1 MEIGDGAGDDPYG
14 DGRLQTRA
22 KHFIL
27 KHYLQALAYKVLR
40 TWDLTYVDGFSGP
53 WKTETEDFADTSFMI
68 AIKALQQAQA
78 DLRAEGIHKQVRLF
92 LCERDAEA
100 FAQLQAAV
108 TPYNRPAE
116 GFEIQTYGGA
126 FEDAVP
132 RINALIGNSFPLIF
146 IDPTGW
152 TGFGFENIRSLFNR
166 PKVEVLI
173 NFMYAF
179 VSRFVQS
186 DDPPTVASFERI
198 LGGPGWRDRLD
209 PLLSPGLGAEKLFR
223 EALKDAGGFPFVLST
238 RIDKSAEE
246 STHFFLVYGTKS
258 PQGLKTF
265 RDTEAKGLR
274 EHAKNRA
281 HARDRREA
289 TRTGENSLFQG
300 LSAEIKEDEMDRAVE
315 RNKRDATRDLLD
327 TLKRDGAYRFDKV
340 VEGLL
345 QAYMLREMH
354 IRDICVS
361 LADGGKIENTWGKK
375 PRKPK
380 DGDIIR
386 LIPTP

>member
-1 MEIGDGAGDDPYG
+1 
-14 DGRLQTRA
+14 
-22 KHFIL
+22 
-27 KHYLQALAYKVLR
+27 
-40 TWDLTYVDGFSGP
+40 
-53 WKTETEDFADTSFMI
+53 
-68 AIKALQQAQA
+68 
-78 DLRAEGIHKQVRLF
+78 
-92 LCERDAEA
+92 
-100 FAQLQAAV
+100 
-108 TPYNRPAE
+108 
-116 GFEIQTYGGA
+116 
-126 FEDAVP
+126 
-132 RINALIGNSFPLIF
+132 
-146 IDPTGW
+146 
-152 TGFGFENIRSLFNR
+152 
-166 PKVEVLI
+166 
-173 NFMYAF
+173 MYAF

-265 RDTEAKGLR
+265 RDTEARGLR